1 MPKQNVK
8 IVKVPISMEEKM
20 NNSKPQVFPRMPILY
35 LELVENKKKIK
46 PDLINKEYIPNS
58 VGNSPEPKI
67 DYNAKFNLNETSFQE
82 KENYQ
87 PTLQSQPPSQYQA
100 PPQYQPPSPQYQP
113 PSQTQY
119 QPPSQTQPIPESPP
133 IIHQIPSQQV
143 ESPPVQPQYQPQTPT
158 NLDEYIQSNREIK
171 PDSPSSN
178 LSDRLKELLKEDD
191 NNGKYSR
198 QRNNNYKTV
207 DNYKK
212 QHFPTAPKLSE
223 IESKTA
229 SNFQRPNELRD
240 INYVSKSDIEQDDLK
255 RELIFKIELLKK
267 SYPNSD
273 IPEFSIH
280 SDYVSMKKTY
290 DSTVRRL
297 TLDSSVE
304 DYKKYLIG
312 AFMACEYIMG
322 HYLGFDMQGF
332 TQQQI
337 ISMNTY
343 DKLLIELG
351 EKSYIPQGSNWPVE
365 IRLLGLV
372 LINVAFFI
380 FGKIILKKTGGNFMG
395 MMNSM
400 NKTVPPNGN
409 FQKRKMK
416 GPDISIDEIPEI

>member
-191 NNGKYSR
+191 NNGK
-198 QRNNNYKTV
+198 
-207 DNYKK
+207 
-212 QHFPTAPKLSE
+212 
-223 IESKTA
+223 
-229 SNFQRPNELRD
+229 
-240 INYVSKSDIEQDDLK
+240 
-255 RELIFKIELLKK
+255 
-267 SYPNSD
+267 
-273 IPEFSIH
+273 
-280 SDYVSMKKTY
+280 
-290 DSTVRRL
+290 
-297 TLDSSVE
+297 
-304 DYKKYLIG
+304 
-312 AFMACEYIMG
+312 
-322 HYLGFDMQGF
+322 
-332 TQQQI
+332 
-337 ISMNTY
+337 
-343 DKLLIELG
+343 
-351 EKSYIPQGSNWPVE
+351 
-365 IRLLGLV
+365 
-372 LINVAFFI
+372 
-380 FGKIILKKTGGNFMG
+380 
-395 MMNSM
+395 
-400 NKTVPPNGN
+400 
-409 FQKRKMK
+409 
-416 GPDISIDEIPEI
+416 